1 MKDSSS
7 PRQPPPPASTAA
19 HPSLEA
25 MGWGWGWGS
34 ASAHSVWGPRPHGPG
49 KFFLLSGLHPTG
61 GLRDWNP
68 RSLDQP
74 GQHDLGP
81 VPAHL
86 WWGSP
91 LSPLGSTSPKESTF
105 PGPTQDL
112 GAWRGLFSGFGEGK
126 IRSESP
132 LPMQRCLWGL
142 DPAER
147 VASRG

>member
-34 ASAHSVWGPRPHGPG
+34 APAHSVWGPGPYGPG

-61 GLRDWNP
+61 GLRGWDS

-86 WWGSP
+86 WWGSLFVP
-91 LSPLGSTSPKESTF
+91 FGGHLSSSL

-126 IRSESP
+126 MRSESP
-132 LPMQRCLWGL
+132 LLMQGHLWGL
-142 DPAER
+142 NPAER
-147 VASRG
+147 VASGG